1 MKKRL
6 KEIALF
12 MIPIFL
18 IFVVFGG
25 FFLLWKS
32 ASEGKT
38 RNVELQE
45 LENGKYVFLPGGMS
59 FSAIDDNGAVLWSY
73 EDVTPITSFY
83 PYENGVI
90 VDGDNLD
97 QRAYSNTRHLIEQN
111 MANGDL
117 SYWEDHYS
125 LSK

>member
-45 LENGKYVFLPGGMS
+45 IENGKYVFIQS
-59 FSAIDDNGAVLWSY
+59 TFSSIPFQNYKIATIRTGNSVIQIRGNVQMIFTDSEKPKAV
-73 EDVTPITSFY
+73 IT
-83 PYENGVI
+83 ET
-90 VDGDNLD
+90 NL
-97 QRAYSNTRHLIEQN
+97 
-111 MANGDL
+111 ANGD
-117 SYWEDHYS
+117 SITCYVSSEQVEYKES
-125 LSK
+125 ITIR

>member
-1 MKKRL
+1 MNKGL

-12 MIPIFL
+12 MIPVFL

-45 LENGKYVFLPGGMS
+45 LENGKYVFVQQT
-59 FSAIDDNGAVLWSY
+59 FSSIPSQNYEIATIRTGNSVIQIRGNVQIIFTDSEKPKAV
-73 EDVTPITSFY
+73 IT
-83 PYENGVI
+83 ET
-90 VDGDNLD
+90 NLANAD
-97 QRAYSNTRHLIEQN
+97 SITCYVSSEQVEYKE
-111 MANGDL
+111 
-117 SYWEDHYS
+117 SITIR
-125 LSK
+125 